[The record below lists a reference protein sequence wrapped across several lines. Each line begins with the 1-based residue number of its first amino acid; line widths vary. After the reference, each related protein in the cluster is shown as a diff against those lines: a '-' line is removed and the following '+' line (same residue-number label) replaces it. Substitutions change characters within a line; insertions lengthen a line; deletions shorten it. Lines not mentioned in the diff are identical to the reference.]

1 MTVVNQEQDLRL
13 QLLNALLT
21 TPHRKLGEV
30 YEVHRQI
37 ATSDPR
43 FYVRLAT
50 WYGDHGD
57 VRDHGEM
64 FVVTLCLSD
73 FPGHRDVGLALLRRL
88 PPYEVVRVVDFIHG
102 RKTTRK
108 VRVRSKLPKKLRVKL
123 TPVTPS
129 QPGFLTRIFG
139 LIGGRCEAPDPVTVD
154 TLVEQA
160 PVANAK
166 AVTESFGLFRTVPR
180 SLRTEVVRYLREREA
195 DPEWFDST
203 VLVARK
209 ALKRLYAVLH
219 VRPSERAQRVLFD
232 EDPPRDSRLWALR
245 VLSSLTDPAE
255 QARAIVENA
264 IPYRVAAGVIR
275 QMTPAVLVALIEQM
289 TPQEL
294 INNVASLKKRGAFDN
309 ADLKALIERKL
320 DEARGAQRVSAY
332 KAQKVLEVTSIGV
345 DVERKLQAVTD
356 RQVKAKGRI
365 KRPTALLIDKSGSMS
380 QAIEVGKRIG
390 AMISAVC
397 DDALYA
403 YAFDTMA
410 YPIEGGGDDVASW
423 ETALAG
429 INAGGG
435 TSCGAAL
442 EQMRFKLQY
451 VEQIV
456 LVSDGGENT
465 PPLFADSIRKY
476 RQTLSADPSVVIVRV
491 QGDVNRLEQSCRNA
505 GMVVDVL
512 EFRGDYY
519 ALPNLVPLLARPSR
533 LELLSEILDYPLPR
547 RKSA

>member
-1 MTVVNQEQDLRL
+1 MTVMNQEQDLRL

-21 TPHRKLGEV
+21 TPHRKLDEV
-30 YEVHRQI
+30 YEVHQRI

-43 FYVRLAT
+43 FYVRLAA
-50 WYGDHGD
+50 WYADNGD
-57 VRDHGEM
+57 VRDHNEM

-73 FPGHRDVGLALLRRL
+73 FPGHRDVGPALLRRL
-88 PPYEVVRVVDFIHG
+88 PPYEVARVVDFIHG

-108 VRVRSKLPKKLRVKL
+108 VRVRSKLPKKLRREL
-123 TPVTPS
+123 APVMPR
-129 QPGFLTRIFG
+129 QPGFISRIMG
-139 LIGGRCEAPDPVTVD
+139 LINGPCEAPGPLPVRAT
-154 TLVEQA
+154 ESPAAQFS
-160 PVANAK
+160 

-195 DPEWFDST
+195 DVEWFDST

-219 VRPSERAQRVLFD
+219 VKPSERAQRVLFD

-245 VLSSLTDPAE
+245 VLSKLPDPAE
-255 QARAIVENA
+255 QARAIIENA
-264 IPYRVAAGVIR
+264 IPYRVAAGVIT
-275 QMTPAVLVALIEQM
+275 QMTPTVLLALVEQM
-289 TPQEL
+289 SPQEL
-294 INNVASLKKRGAFDN
+294 INNVAPLKKRGAFDN

-320 DEARGAQRVSAY
+320 DEAQTARRVSAY
-332 KAQKVLEVTSIGV
+332 KAQKVLEVTRIGV
-345 DVERKLQAVTD
+345 DVERQLQAVTD

-410 YPIEGGGDDVASW
+410 YPIEGGGEDVASW
-423 ETALAG
+423 EKALAG

-442 EQMRFKLQY
+442 EQMRFRLQY

-456 LVSDGGENT
+456 LVTDGGENT
-465 PPLFADSIRKY
+465 PPLFADSVRKY

-491 QGDVNRLEQSCRNA
+491 QGDVNRLEQSCRKA

-533 LELLSEILDYPLPR
+533 LELLMEILDYPLPQ

>member
-1 MTVVNQEQDLRL
+1 MTVIDQEQDLRL

-21 TPHRKLGEV
+21 TPHRKLEGV
-30 YEVHRQI
+30 YPAHQRM

-43 FYVRLAT
+43 FYMRLAA
-50 WYGDHGD
+50 WYADHGD
-57 VRDHGEM
+57 VRDHNEM

-73 FPGHRDVGLALLRRL
+73 FAGHRDVGLALLRRL
-88 PPYEVVRVVDFIHG
+88 PPYEVARVVDFIHG

-108 VRVRSKLPKKLRVKL
+108 VRAGSKLPKKLRVKL
-123 TPVTPS
+123 APVTPT
-129 QPGFLTRIFG
+129 QPGFLSRIFS
-139 LIGGRCEAPDPVTVD
+139 LVGGPCEAPKPLAAETVI
-154 TLVEQA
+154 EQEPA
-160 PVANAK
+160 AKAK
-166 AVTESFGLFRTVPR
+166 AVTESFGLFRAVPR

-195 DPEWFDST
+195 DPQWLDST

-232 EDPPRDSRLWALR
+232 EDPPRDSRPWALR
-245 VLSSLTDPAE
+245 ELSKVREPAE
-255 QARAIVENA
+255 QAKVIVENA
-264 IPYRVAAGVIR
+264 IPYRVAASVISN
-275 QMTPAVLVALIEQM
+275 MTPTVLLALVEAM
-289 TPQEL
+289 SPQEL

-320 DEARGAQRVSAY
+320 DEAKGAQRVSAY
-332 KAQKVLEVTSIGV
+332 KAAKAWGV
-345 DVERKLQAVTD
+345 SGVESDVKRKLQDVTD
-356 RQVKAKGRI
+356 RQIKAKGRI

-397 DDALYA
+397 EDALYA

-410 YPIEGGGDDVASW
+410 YPIECGGEDVASW
-423 ETALAG
+423 EKALAG

-442 EQMRFKLQY
+442 EQMRFRLQY

-456 LVSDGGENT
+456 LVTDGGENT
-465 PPLFADSIRKY
+465 PPLFVDSVRKY
-476 RQTLSADPSVVIVRV
+476 REALKADPSVVIVRV
-491 QGDVNRLEQSCRNA
+491 AGDVNRLEQTCRQA
-505 GMVVDVL
+505 GMVVDVF
-512 EFRGDYY
+512 EFAGDYY
-519 ALPNLVPLLARPSR
+519 SLPNLVPLLARPSR
-533 LELLSEILDYPLPR
+533 MELLMEILDYPLPK

>member
-21 TPHRKLGEV
+21 TPHRKLDEV
-30 YEVHRQI
+30 YPVHQRI
-37 ATSDPR
+37 AISDPR
-43 FYVRLAT
+43 FYVRLAA
-50 WYGDHGD
+50 WYADHGD
-57 VRDHGEM
+57 VRDHTEM

-88 PPYEVVRVVDFIHG
+88 PPYEVARVVDFIHG

-108 VRVRSKLPKKLRVKL
+108 VRVRSKLSTKLRRKL
-123 TPVTPS
+123 APVMPR
-129 QPGFLTRIFG
+129 QPGFITRIMG
-139 LIGGRCEAPDPVTVD
+139 LINGPCEAPQVLP
-154 TLVEQA
+154 LQAAQA
-160 PVANAK
+160 PAPQFSQ
-166 AVTESFGLFRTVPR
+166 VTESFGLFRTVPR

-195 DPEWFDST
+195 DAEWFDST

-219 VRPSERAQRVLFD
+219 VKPSERAQRVLFD

-245 VLSSLTDPAE
+245 VLSKLTDPAE

-264 IPYRVAAGVIR
+264 IPYRVAAGVIT
-275 QMTPAVLVALIEQM
+275 QMTPTVLLALVEQM
-289 TPQEL
+289 SPQEL
-294 INNVASLKKRGAFDN
+294 INNVASLKKRGAFEN
-309 ADLKALIERKL
+309 VELKALIERKL
-320 DEARGAQRVSAY
+320 DEAQTARRVSAY
-332 KAQKVLEVTSIGV
+332 KAQKVLDVTPIGV
-345 DVERKLQAVTD
+345 DVERQLQAVTD

-410 YPIEGGGDDVASW
+410 YPIEGGGEDVAPW
-423 ETALAG
+423 EKALAG

-442 EQMRFKLQY
+442 EQMRFKLQQ

-456 LVSDGGENT
+456 LVTDGGENT

-491 QGDVNRLEQSCRNA
+491 QGDVNRLEQSCRKA

-533 LELLSEILDYPLPR
+533 LELLMEILDYPLPR
-547 RKSA
+547 RKST